1 MLAFITWDSVL
12 AKPEDSGKKI
22 FTFGCNHGQVSR
34 AVSMD
39 KAAGALPIL
48 QSTQIGF
55 FFLYILEKCANP
67 RMKTFW
73 LSGHIR
79 TGLPRSSYPCLSQ
92 KMVSCS
98 APRFGSWRHMNL
110 HYLKPSLAQISPR
123 YGITAISDKG
133 PKTQE
138 ARMPKEAR
146 CCRRPLHLPCER
158 SKITSQGILPVSFG
172 GLRNHTIQVFHWA
185 ASGLGKQ
192 PASLQAGV
200 CM

>member
-1 MLAFITWDSVL
+1 MLAFITWDSVWL
-12 AKPEDSGKKI
+12 YLKILEKKSSLLGAI
-22 FTFGCNHGQVSR
+22 MASPVGLWTWIRLLGLFPSCNPYR
-34 AVSMD
+34 LD
-39 KAAGALPIL
+39 
-48 QSTQIGF
+48 
-55 FFLYILEKCANP
+55 FFLHNLEKCANP
-67 RMKTFW
+67 RVKTIW
-73 LSGHIR
+73 LTGHIR
-79 TGLPRSSYPCLSQ
+79 TGLPRSSCPWSSQ

-98 APRFGSWRHMNL
+98 APRFGSWRHMQL

-123 YGITAISDKG
+123 YCITDISDKG

-146 CCRRPLHLPCER
+146 CCRRPLHLPCEC

>member
-1 MLAFITWDSVL
+1 M
-12 AKPEDSGKKI
+12 AKPVGLWAWIRLLGLFPSCSPHRLD
-22 FTFGCNHGQVSR
+22 
-34 AVSMD
+34 
-39 KAAGALPIL
+39 
-48 QSTQIGF
+48 
-55 FFLYILEKCANP
+55 FFLYILGKCANP

-73 LSGHIR
+73 FSGHIR